1 MMIVTMIM
9 KSNLQ
14 MPIWWQQ
21 VNTGCGEM
29 NDDNDDNNKTESPDV
44 DMLAASEHSVWRDE

>member
-1 MMIVTMIM
+1 MITMII

-29 NDDNDDNNKTESPDV
+29 NDDGDDDNNKSKSPDA
-44 DMLAASEHSVWRDE
+44 DMGGSK

>member
-1 MMIVTMIM
+1 MITMII

-29 NDDNDDNNKTESPDV
+29 NDDGDDDNNKSKSPD
-44 DMLAASEHSVWRDE
+44 ANTGGSK

>member
-1 MMIVTMIM
+1 MITMII

-29 NDDNDDNNKTESPDV
+29 NDDNDDNKIKSPDA
-44 DMLAASEHSVWRDE
+44 DMVAASEHWVW